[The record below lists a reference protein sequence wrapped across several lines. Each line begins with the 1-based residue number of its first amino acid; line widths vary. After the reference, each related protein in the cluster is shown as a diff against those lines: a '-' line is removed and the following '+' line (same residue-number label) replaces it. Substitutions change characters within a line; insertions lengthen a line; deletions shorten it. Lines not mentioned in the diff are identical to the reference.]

1 MKRPTSEDAD
11 VKDRCRSSGVVGADW
26 GVVGRRC
33 DRTVG
38 RAFGWTVGE
47 RAPARA
53 RGGGFDGEAALGV
66 VLALVPARLLAD
78 TADRVDEETC
88 PLETELAGFRADA
101 GVALLLT
108 FALARMGGLVRGEG
122 LDTDLVGDGGLEMFV
137 RGGGVEEESLYPNL
151 TVT

>member
-11 VKDRCRSSGVVGADW
+11 VRERCRSSGVVGVDW

-47 RAPARA
+47 RAPVRT
-53 RGGGFDGEAALGV
+53 RGGDLDGEAALGV
-66 VLALVPARLLAD
+66 VLALVPARLLVD
-78 TADRVDEETC
+78 TVEREDEETC
-88 PLETELAGFRADA
+88 PFERELGVFRAEA

-108 FALARMGGLVRGEG
+108 FALALGGRGGEG
-122 LDTDLVGDGGLEMFV
+122 LRGLIEKV
-137 RGGGVEEESLYPNL
+137 VEDVLAKKGHS
-151 TVT
+151 